1 MATAMLLS
9 DKLNPGLQCSRGK
22 SVYLMSGG
30 LELSSFHPSSHYK
43 QLLWVGSTI
52 HDATGKQAC
61 ATFIHIRY
69 TCLNLHVM
77 RSGVQHQ
84 PVVVQLVIGSF
95 PRWVCAEGTL
105 AETQAFN
112 SMQLLH
118 VHCYAELPLRLCH
131 QRLSKLVAF
140 MTSLST
146 ICLIPAEALLL
157 LQLKLMLHKC
167 HMLPLTRR
175 QMA

>member
-1 MATAMLLS
+1 MLPF
-9 DKLNPGLQCSRGK
+9 DKGNPGIQCSRGK

-52 HDATGKQAC
+52 HDATGKHSC
-61 ATFIHIRY
+61 ATFIHIMY

-84 PVVVQLVIGSF
+84 PVIVQLVIDSF
-95 PRWVCAEGTL
+95 PLRVCAEGTL

-118 VHCYAELPLRLCH
+118 VHCYAELPLTLCH
-131 QRLSKLVAF
+131 QSPK
-140 MTSLST
+140 S
-146 ICLIPAEALLL
+146 LLL
-157 LQLKLMLHKC
+157 V
-167 HMLPLTRR
+167 
-175 QMA
+175 